1 MKLGMDDE
9 YMSTLADLE
18 NDLIGHQLLNSMDKF
33 ENPVPELAYTCHQ
46 DMPEVRSAQNN
57 DCYLK

>member
-33 ENPVPELAYTCHQ
+33 ENPVPELAYTCH
-46 DMPEVRSAQNN
+46 
-57 DCYLK
+57 